1 MQTMTP
7 NGLVLPR
14 FGTSR
19 NYLRPT
25 YGHEVGE
32 VARRLGKPLM
42 PWQQYAAD
50 VALEYDPATGDLW
63 YEEVDITVP
72 RQSGKT
78 TLILALFIWRC
89 VYAAQRL
96 GPQTCTYLAQSG
108 KMARRKLEREF
119 IPIMRRSKGLREVP
133 HSRARPVKPTD
144 FKPSMNNG
152 SEHVLFG
159 TDSYLQIEAPTGTGS
174 HGDVLDMP
182 VIDEA
187 FAHLGDLVEQAVDA
201 ASVTRRSPQL
211 YVISTAGNEKSPYLW
226 RKVLAGR
233 AAVEQGH
240 ESRVCYL
247 EWSLPE
253 DVDFDDEDA
262 WFRYLPALGHTITL
276 QRLRAKLEKALRNP
290 DSVDEEGDDPGLAG
304 FRRGYLNQWVKV
316 PQLGSSARPT
326 EFSADRWSLLGRAPA
341 ATARPSAIG
350 VGVGHGGASA
360 AIVVASRT
368 LDGVT
373 QLEVL
378 ESASGTWWLERR
390 LMDLAGSSSKPAR
403 VGWNHGGPARPLA
416 PELLR
421 GARAIEADRFAGR
434 EWSAA
439 CEAFKRAVDDGRVC
453 HLNDPIFDTAMLTV
467 ERREVGA
474 GFEWDLVGATADVAP
489 VEAATAALRSLE
501 MALSGPPA
509 KSKTMRTRASINAGI

>member
-7 NGLVLPR
+7 TGLVLPR

-19 NYLRPT
+19 NYGRPT

-42 PWQQYAAD
+42 PWQQYAVD
-50 VALEYDPATGDLW
+50 VALEYDPTTGDLW

-78 TLILALFIWRC
+78 TLILALFVWRC
-89 VYAAQRL
+89 VYMAQRI

-133 HSRARPVKPTD
+133 HSRARPVKATD

-152 SEHVLFG
+152 SEHILFG
-159 TDSYLQIEAPTGTGS
+159 TDSYLQIEAPTETGS

-187 FAHLGDLVEQAVDA
+187 FSHQGDLVEQAVDA

-211 YVISTAGNEKSPYLW
+211 YVVSTAGNDKSPYLY

-233 AAVEQGH
+233 AAADVGDPD
-240 ESRVCYL
+240 SRVCYL

-253 DVDFDDEDA
+253 DTAYDDEEA
-262 WFRYLPALGHTITL
+262 WLAYLPALGHTITL
-276 QRLRAKLEKALRNP
+276 ERLRAKLEKALRNP
-290 DSVDEEGDDPGLAG
+290 DSVDEDGDDPGLAG

-316 PQLGSSARPT
+316 PQLSTESRPAVFT
-326 EFSADRWSLLGRAPA
+326 VDKWESLGRPPTQTSGV
-341 ATARPSAIG
+341 TAVG
-350 VGVGHGGASA
+350 VGVGHNGATAS
-360 AIVVASRT
+360 IVTATRT
-368 LDGVT
+368 PDGST
-373 QLEVL
+373 QFEVL

-390 LMDLAGSSSKPAR
+390 LMDLASSSSRPSR

-421 GARAIEADRFAGR
+421 GARGIDADRLSGR
-434 EWSAA
+434 EWTAA
-439 CEAFKRAVDDGRVC
+439 CEAFRRLIDDGRAR
-453 HLNDPIFDTAMLTV
+453 HLNDPIFNAAILSVDT
-467 ERREVGA
+467 REVGA
-474 GFEWDLVGATADVAP
+474 GFEWDLPGATADIAP

-501 MALSGPPA
+501 TALGAPPA
-509 KSKTMRTRASINAGI
+509 RSKTLGTRSRRA